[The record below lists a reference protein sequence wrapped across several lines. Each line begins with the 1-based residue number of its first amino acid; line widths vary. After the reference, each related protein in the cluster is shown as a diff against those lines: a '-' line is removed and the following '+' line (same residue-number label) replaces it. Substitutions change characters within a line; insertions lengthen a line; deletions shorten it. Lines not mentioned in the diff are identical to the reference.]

1 MGKIKTFSDDFK
13 KFISQGNIL
22 DMAVGVVVGTAFK
35 AIVSSLV
42 ADVIMPCIGFL
53 LGDVNFTDLKW
64 VLVEAVA
71 EVVNEEGAV
80 VTPAVAEVA
89 VKYGQ
94 FIQYIIDFLIIAFT
108 MFIVVKVAMSFRN
121 KLEAKKKAEE
131 EAKAAA
137 EAAAKA
143 AEEAAKAAIPAEPTV
158 EEKTLSALEDIRDY
172 LKGMKN

>member
-1 MGKIKTFSDDFK
+1 MGKVKNFANDFK

-42 ADVIMPCIGFL
+42 ADIIMPCIGYL

-64 VLVEAVA
+64 VLVKGVD
-71 EVVNEEGAV
+71 EVVEEGVV
-80 VTPAVAEVA
+80 VTEAVAEVA

-94 FIQYIIDFLIIAFT
+94 FIQYIIDFLIIAFA

-121 KLEAKKKAEE
+121 KLEEKKKAE
-131 EAKAAA
+131 

-143 AEEAAKAAIPAEPTV
+143 AEEAAKAAIPPEPTV
-158 EEKTLSALEDIRDY
+158 EEKTLKALEDIRDFV
-172 LKGMKN
+172 KGFKG

>member
-1 MGKIKTFSDDFK
+1 MGKVKNFANDFK

-42 ADVIMPCIGFL
+42 ADIIMPCIGFL

-64 VLVEAVA
+64 ILVESVA
-71 EVVNEEGAV
+71 EVVNEEGVV
-80 VTPAVAEVA
+80 VTEAVAEVA

-94 FIQYIIDFLIIAFT
+94 FIQYIIDFLIIAFA

-121 KLEAKKKAEE
+121 KLEEKKKAE
-131 EAKAAA
+131 

-143 AEEAAKAAIPAEPTV
+143 AEEAAKAAIPPEPTV
-158 EEKTLSALEDIRDY
+158 EEKTLKALEDIRDFV
-172 LKGMKN
+172 KGFKG

>member
-1 MGKIKTFSDDFK
+1 MEKVKNFANDFK

-42 ADVIMPCIGFL
+42 ADIIMPCIGFL

-64 VLVEAVA
+64 ILVESVA
-71 EVVNEEGAV
+71 EVVNEEGVV
-80 VTPAVAEVA
+80 VTEAVAEVA

-94 FIQYIIDFLIIAFT
+94 FIQYIIDFLIIAFA

-121 KLEAKKKAEE
+121 KLEEKKKAE
-131 EAKAAA
+131 

-143 AEEAAKAAIPAEPTV
+143 AEEAAKAAIPPEPTV
-158 EEKTLSALEDIRDY
+158 EEKTLKALEDIRDFV
-172 LKGMKN
+172 KGFKG

>member
-1 MGKIKTFSDDFK
+1 MGKVKNFANDFK

-42 ADVIMPCIGFL
+42 ADIIMPCIGFL

-64 VLVEAVA
+64 VLVESVA
-71 EVVNEEGAV
+71 EVVDETGAII
-80 VTPAVAEVA
+80 TPAVAEVA

-94 FIQYIIDFLIIAFT
+94 FIQYIIDFIIIAFA
-108 MFIVVKVAMSFRN
+108 MFIVVKVAMTFRN
-121 KLEAKKKAEE
+121 KMEEKKKAE
-131 EAKAAA
+131 

-143 AEEAAKAAIPAEPTV
+143 AEEAAKAAIPPEPTV
-158 EEKTLSALEDIRDY
+158 EEKTLKALEDIRDFV
-172 LKGMKN
+172 KGIKG

>member
-1 MGKIKTFSDDFK
+1 MGKVKTFADDFK

-42 ADVIMPCIGFL
+42 ADIIMPCIGFL

-64 VLVEAVA
+64 VLVEAVP
-71 EVVNEEGAV
+71 EVLNEEGAV
-80 VTPAVAEVA
+80 VTAAVAEVA

-108 MFIVVKVAMSFRN
+108 MFIVVKVAMGLRN
-121 KLEAKKKAEE
+121 KLEAKKKAE
-131 EAKAAA
+131 

-143 AEEAAKAAIPAEPTV
+143 AEEAAKAAVPAEPTV

-172 LKGMKN
+172 LKGIKG

>member
-1 MGKIKTFSDDFK
+1 MGKVKNFANDFK

-42 ADVIMPCIGFL
+42 ADIIMPCIGFL

-64 VLVEAVA
+64 VLVKGVD
-71 EVVNEEGAV
+71 EVVEEGVV
-80 VTPAVAEVA
+80 VTEAVAEVA

-94 FIQYIIDFLIIAFT
+94 FIQYIIDFLIIAFA
-108 MFIVVKVAMSFRN
+108 MFIVVKVAMSVRN
-121 KLEAKKKAEE
+121 KLEAKKKAE
-131 EAKAAA
+131 

-143 AEEAAKAAIPAEPTV
+143 AEEAAKAAIPPEPTV
-158 EEKTLSALEDIRDY
+158 EEKTLKALEDIRDFV
-172 LKGMKN
+172 KGIKG

>member
-1 MGKIKTFSDDFK
+1 MGKVKNFANDFK

-22 DMAVGVVVGTAFK
+22 DMTVGVVVGTAFK

-42 ADVIMPCIGFL
+42 ADIIMPCIGYL

-64 VLVEAVA
+64 VLVKGVD
-71 EVVNEEGAV
+71 EVVEEGVV
-80 VTPAVAEVA
+80 VTEAVAEVA

-94 FIQYIIDFLIIAFT
+94 FIQYIIDFLIIAFA

-121 KLEAKKKAEE
+121 KLEEKKKAE
-131 EAKAAA
+131 

-143 AEEAAKAAIPAEPTV
+143 AEEAAKAAIPPEPTV
-158 EEKTLSALEDIRDY
+158 EEKTLKALEDIRDFV
-172 LKGMKN
+172 KGFKG

>member
-1 MGKIKTFSDDFK
+1 MGKVKTFADDFK

-42 ADVIMPCIGFL
+42 ADIIMPCIGFI

-64 VLVEAVA
+64 VLVEGVE
-71 EVVNEEGAV
+71 EVVEEGVV
-80 VTPAVAEVA
+80 VTAAVAEVA

-108 MFIVVKVAMSFRN
+108 MFIVVKVAMGLRN
-121 KLEAKKKAEE
+121 KLEAKKKAE
-131 EAKAAA
+131 

-143 AEEAAKAAIPAEPTV
+143 AEEAAKAAVPAEPTV

-172 LKGMKN
+172 LKGIKG

>member
-1 MGKIKTFSDDFK
+1 MGKVKNFANDFK

-42 ADVIMPCIGFL
+42 ADIIMPVIGCL
-53 LGDVNFTDLKW
+53 LGDVNFTELKW
-64 VLVEAVA
+64 VLVESVA
-71 EVVNEEGAV
+71 EVVDETGAII
-80 VTPAVAEVA
+80 TPAVAEVA

-94 FIQYIIDFLIIAFT
+94 FIQYIIDFLIIAFA

-131 EAKAAA
+131 
-137 EAAAKA
+137 AAAKA
-143 AEEAAKAAIPAEPTV
+143 AEEAAKAAIPPEPTV
-158 EEKTLSALEDIRDY
+158 EEKTLKALEDIRDFV
-172 LKGMKN
+172 KGFKG

>member
-1 MGKIKTFSDDFK
+1 MGKVKNFANDFK

-42 ADVIMPCIGFL
+42 ADIIMPCIGFL

-64 VLVEAVA
+64 ILVESVA
-71 EVVNEEGAV
+71 EVVNEEGVV
-80 VTPAVAEVA
+80 VTEAVAEVA

-94 FIQYIIDFLIIAFT
+94 FIQYIIDFLIIAFA
-108 MFIVVKVAMSFRN
+108 MFIVVKVAMSFRS
-121 KLEAKKKAEE
+121 KLEEKKKAE
-131 EAKAAA
+131 

-143 AEEAAKAAIPAEPTV
+143 AEEAAKAAIPPEPTV
-158 EEKTLSALEDIRDY
+158 EEKTLKALEDIRDFV
-172 LKGMKN
+172 KGFKG

>member
-1 MGKIKTFSDDFK
+1 MGKVKNFANDFK

-42 ADVIMPCIGFL
+42 ADIIMPCIGFL

-64 VLVEAVA
+64 ILVESVA
-71 EVVNEEGAV
+71 EVVNEEGVV
-80 VTPAVAEVA
+80 VTEAVAEVA

-108 MFIVVKVAMSFRN
+108 MFIVVKVAMGLRN

-131 EAKAAA
+131 AAM
-137 EAAAKA
+137 KA
-143 AEEAAKAAIPAEPTV
+143 AEEAAKAAVPADPTV

-172 LKGMKN
+172 LKGIKG

>member
-1 MGKIKTFSDDFK
+1 MGKVKNFANDFK

-42 ADVIMPCIGFL
+42 ADIIMPCIGFL

-64 VLVEAVA
+64 VLVKGVD
-71 EVVNEEGAV
+71 EVVEEGVV
-80 VTPAVAEVA
+80 VTEAVAEVA

-94 FIQYIIDFLIIAFT
+94 FIQYIIDFIIIAFA
-108 MFIVVKVAMSFRN
+108 MFIVVKVAMTFRN
-121 KLEAKKKAEE
+121 KLEEKKKAE
-131 EAKAAA
+131 

-143 AEEAAKAAIPAEPTV
+143 AEEAAKAAIPPEPTV
-158 EEKTLSALEDIRDY
+158 EEKTLKALEDIRDFV
-172 LKGMKN
+172 KGIKG

>member
-1 MGKIKTFSDDFK
+1 MGKVKNFANDFK

-42 ADVIMPCIGFL
+42 ADIIMPCIGFL

-64 VLVEAVA
+64 VLVKGVD
-71 EVVNEEGAV
+71 EVVEEGVV
-80 VTPAVAEVA
+80 VTEAVAEVA

-94 FIQYIIDFLIIAFT
+94 FIQYIIDFIIIAFA
-108 MFIVVKVAMSFRN
+108 MFIVVKVAMTFRN
-121 KLEAKKKAEE
+121 KLEAKKKAE
-131 EAKAAA
+131 

-143 AEEAAKAAIPAEPTV
+143 AEEAAKAAIPPEPTV
-158 EEKTLSALEDIRDY
+158 EEKTLKALEDIRDFV
-172 LKGMKN
+172 KGIKG

>member
-1 MGKIKTFSDDFK
+1 MGKVKNFANDFK

-42 ADVIMPCIGFL
+42 ADIIMPCIGYL

-64 VLVEAVA
+64 ILVKGVD
-71 EVVNEEGAV
+71 EVVEEGVV
-80 VTPAVAEVA
+80 VTEAVAEVA

-94 FIQYIIDFLIIAFT
+94 FIQYIIDFLIIAFA

-121 KLEAKKKAEE
+121 KLEAKKKEE
-131 EAKAAA
+131 

-143 AEEAAKAAIPAEPTV
+143 AEEAAKAAIPPEPTV
-158 EEKTLSALEDIRDY
+158 EEKTLKALEDIRDFV
-172 LKGMKN
+172 KGFKG

>member
-1 MGKIKTFSDDFK
+1 MGKVKNFANDFK

-42 ADVIMPCIGFL
+42 ADIIMPCIGFL

-64 VLVEAVA
+64 VLVKGVD
-71 EVVNEEGAV
+71 EVVEEGVV
-80 VTPAVAEVA
+80 VTEAVAEVA

-94 FIQYIIDFLIIAFT
+94 FIQYIIDFIIIAFA
-108 MFIVVKVAMSFRN
+108 MFIVVKVAMTFRN
-121 KLEAKKKAEE
+121 KLEAKKKAE
-131 EAKAAA
+131 

-143 AEEAAKAAIPAEPTV
+143 AEEAAKAAIPPEPTV
-158 EEKTLSALEDIRDY
+158 EEKTLKALEDIRDF
-172 LKGMKN
+172 LKGIKG

>member
-1 MGKIKTFSDDFK
+1 MGKIKAFADDFK

-42 ADVIMPCIGFL
+42 ADIIMPCIGYI

-64 VLVEAVA
+64 VLVEGVS
-71 EVVNEEGAV
+71 EVVEDGVV
-80 VTPAVAEVA
+80 VTAAVAEVA

-108 MFIVVKVAMSFRN
+108 MFIVVKVAMGLRN
-121 KLEAKKKAEE
+121 KLEAKKKAE
-131 EAKAAA
+131 

-158 EEKTLSALEDIRDY
+158 EEKTLSALEDIRDC
-172 LKGMKN
+172 LKGIKG

>member
-1 MGKIKTFSDDFK
+1 MGKVKNFANDFK

-42 ADVIMPCIGFL
+42 ADIIMPCIGFL

-64 VLVEAVA
+64 VLVKGVD
-71 EVVNEEGAV
+71 EVVEEGVV
-80 VTPAVAEVA
+80 VTEAVAEVA

-94 FIQYIIDFLIIAFT
+94 FIQYIIDFIIIAFA

-131 EAKAAA
+131 
-137 EAAAKA
+137 AAAKA
-143 AEEAAKAAIPAEPTV
+143 AEEAAKAAIPPEPTV
-158 EEKTLSALEDIRDY
+158 EEKTLKALEDIRDFV
-172 LKGMKN
+172 KGIKG

>member
-1 MGKIKTFSDDFK
+1 MGKVKTFADDFK

-42 ADVIMPCIGFL
+42 ADIIMPCIGFI

-64 VLVEAVA
+64 VLVEGVE
-71 EVVNEEGAV
+71 EVVEEGVV
-80 VTPAVAEVA
+80 VTAAVAEVA

-94 FIQYIIDFLIIAFT
+94 FIQYIIDFLIIALT
-108 MFIVVKVAMSFRN
+108 MFVVVKVAMGLRN
-121 KLEAKKKAEE
+121 KLEAKKKAE
-131 EAKAAA
+131 

-143 AEEAAKAAIPAEPTV
+143 AEEAAKAAVPAEPTV

-172 LKGMKN
+172 LKGIKG

>member
-1 MGKIKTFSDDFK
+1 MGKVKNFANDFK

-42 ADVIMPCIGFL
+42 ADIIMPCIGYL

-64 VLVEAVA
+64 ILVKGVD
-71 EVVNEEGAV
+71 EVVEEGVV
-80 VTPAVAEVA
+80 VTEAVAEVA

-94 FIQYIIDFLIIAFT
+94 FIQYIIDFLIIAFA

-121 KLEAKKKAEE
+121 KLEAKKKEE
-131 EAKAAA
+131 

-143 AEEAAKAAIPAEPTV
+143 AEEAAKAAIPPEPTV
-158 EEKTLSALEDIRDY
+158 EEKTLKALEDIRDFV
-172 LKGMKN
+172 KGIKG

>member
-1 MGKIKTFSDDFK
+1 MGKVKNFANDFK

-35 AIVSSLV
+35 AMVYSLV
-42 ADVIMPCIGFL
+42 ADIIMPCIGYL

-64 VLVEAVA
+64 VLVKGVD
-71 EVVNEEGAV
+71 EVVEEGVV
-80 VTPAVAEVA
+80 VTEAVAEVA

-94 FIQYIIDFLIIAFT
+94 FIQYIIDFLIIAFA

-121 KLEAKKKAEE
+121 KLEEKKKAE
-131 EAKAAA
+131 

-143 AEEAAKAAIPAEPTV
+143 AEEAAKAAIPPEPTV
-158 EEKTLSALEDIRDY
+158 EEKTLKALEDIRDFV
-172 LKGMKN
+172 KGFKG

>member
-1 MGKIKTFSDDFK
+1 MGKVKNFANDFK

-35 AIVSSLV
+35 AIVSSVV
-42 ADVIMPCIGFL
+42 ADIIMPCIGYL

-64 VLVEAVA
+64 VLVKGVD
-71 EVVNEEGAV
+71 EVVEEGVV
-80 VTPAVAEVA
+80 VTEAVAEVA

-94 FIQYIIDFLIIAFT
+94 FIQYIIDFLIIAFA

-121 KLEAKKKAEE
+121 KLEEKKKAE
-131 EAKAAA
+131 

-143 AEEAAKAAIPAEPTV
+143 AEEAAKAAIPPEPTV
-158 EEKTLSALEDIRDY
+158 EEKTLKALEDIRDFV
-172 LKGMKN
+172 KGFKG

>member
-1 MGKIKTFSDDFK
+1 MGKIKAFADDFK

-42 ADVIMPCIGFL
+42 ADIIMPCIGYI

-64 VLVEAVA
+64 VLVEGVP
-71 EVVNEEGAV
+71 EVVEDGVV
-80 VTPAVAEVA
+80 VTAAVAEVA

-108 MFIVVKVAMSFRN
+108 MFIVVKVAMGLRY
-121 KLEAKKKAEE
+121 KLEAKKKAE
-131 EAKAAA
+131 

-143 AEEAAKAAIPAEPTV
+143 AEEAAKAAVPAEPTV

-172 LKGMKN
+172 LKGIKG

>member
-1 MGKIKTFSDDFK
+1 MGKVKDFANDFK

-42 ADVIMPCIGFL
+42 ADIIMPCVGCL

-64 VLVEAVA
+64 VLVKGVD
-71 EVVNEEGAV
+71 EVVEEGVV
-80 VTPAVAEVA
+80 VTEAVAEVA

-94 FIQYIIDFLIIAFT
+94 FIQYIIDFLIIAFA

-121 KLEAKKKAEE
+121 KMDAKKKAE
-131 EAKAAA
+131 

-143 AEEAAKAAIPAEPTV
+143 AEEAAKAAIPPEPTV
-158 EEKTLSALEDIRDY
+158 EEKTLKALEDIRDFV
-172 LKGMKN
+172 KGFKG